1 MRLSDYFD
9 YASSTTMSR
18 SLIAAEETPL
28 YLFDQEFVTKV
39 PRLGEEYTVPQY
51 FAEDLFSLLGDAR
64 PAYRWLIIG
73 PKRGGSTF
81 HVDPNATRSERMAE
95 NSGKVLGNSGIF
107 SGIFD

>member
-81 HVDPNATRSERMAE
+81 HVDPNATRSERMGE
-95 NSGKVLGNSGIF
+95 NSGNVLGNSGIF